1 MLEATGI
8 HKRLAGRD
16 VLSGVDL
23 RCGPADVAVVM
34 GGNGAGKSTLLRI
47 VAGLL
52 EPDRGAVMLAGDPIH
67 GGGAA
72 ARRRLGYAPDAT
84 EPLPDLQVAEL
95 CALVCALKRA
105 PPLDRAWVDRIGAGA
120 FYRQR
125 LSGLSFGQR
134 KRALLLAALVGDP
147 WLLVLDEPTNGL
159 DADGARTVVELVA
172 QRRAEGKAT
181 LLTTND
187 PALAAALGGQTY
199 RLSAGR
205 LVADGAAGAAGVF
218 LAGGAPEGERDR

>member
-1 MLEATGI
+1 MPPCARRIRRVGL
-8 HKRLAGRD
+8 
-16 VLSGVDL
+16 
-23 RCGPADVAVVM
+23 
-34 GGNGAGKSTLLRI
+34 GA
-47 VAGLL
+47 A
-52 EPDRGAVMLAGDPIH
+52 IH

-72 ARRRLGYAPDAT
+72 ARRRLGDAPDAT
-84 EPLPDLQVAEL
+84 EPL
-95 CALVCALKRA
+95 
-105 PPLDRAWVDRIGAGA
+105 
-120 FYRQR
+120 
-125 LSGLSFGQR
+125 
-134 KRALLLAALVGDP
+134 
-147 WLLVLDEPTNGL
+147 EPTNGL

-199 RLSAGR
+199 RLGAGR